1 MNKQIK
7 TLGIAVVL
15 TALVSC
21 STYVQLIETESI
33 GKDQVDQN
41 GVCQNDAIKVN
52 YDFWSEDGITYFSVY
67 NKTDKPLYIDWKKS
81 VFIYNDWKNEY
92 WVEKSTTQ
100 NFLIPVG
107 TGKNITYERQA
118 STVVSERYTFIPPH
132 TYISVPMTYTIMS
145 DYLSSTTTKKSDSS
159 ASYKIFLTQS
169 IRKNGGEKVDIA
181 STTKAG
187 TTKAWEKNF
196 NKNNTI
202 AKFRNFITYA
212 SKEDF
217 SDEKYIE
224 NEFFINKITE
234 MKTKNFNGKYKN
246 VKITAKIGGSK
257 SKAKVKVYDS
267 PYKNGSKFYNTII
280 K

>member
-92 WVEKSTTQ
+92 
-100 NFLIPVG
+100 
-107 TGKNITYERQA
+107 
-118 STVVSERYTFIPPH
+118 
-132 TYISVPMTYTIMS
+132 
-145 DYLSSTTTKKSDSS
+145 
-159 ASYKIFLTQS
+159 
-169 IRKNGGEKVDIA
+169 
-181 STTKAG
+181 
-187 TTKAWEKNF
+187 
-196 NKNNTI
+196 
-202 AKFRNFITYA
+202 
-212 SKEDF
+212 
-217 SDEKYIE
+217 
-224 NEFFINKITE
+224 
-234 MKTKNFNGKYKN
+234 
-246 VKITAKIGGSK
+246 
-257 SKAKVKVYDS
+257 
-267 PYKNGSKFYNTII
+267 
-280 K
+280 